1 MKNKK
6 YELVEDRFITYKGRK
21 LYRIRALDRIDS
33 LLGVN
38 RGDLG
43 GYVEGYHNLS
53 QEGICWVYCDA
64 VVYGNARVSNSAS
77 VGSNAEVH
85 GNARIEDNAVVGDE
99 AEVYGNAEVR
109 DHAKIEGY
117 AKVYGNARVIS
128 FAAIKEKSRI
138 YGNAKVTD
146 STYVWN
152 SEVFGNAKVTEC
164 AKIFDNFLI
173 HGNARIGEFTELDE
187 GAKEYSGNCAIF
199 DPRYT

>member
-1 MKNKK
+1 MENEK
-6 YELVEDRFITYKGRK
+6 YKIVKRDSITYKGRK
-21 LYRIRALDRIDS
+21 LYRIKALRDIFAIFA
-33 LLGVN
+33 N
-38 RGDLG
+38 RNVTEGELG

-53 QEGICWVYCDA
+53 QEDDCWIYDNAKVYS
-64 VVYGNARVSNSAS
+64 NARVEEDA
-77 VGSNAEVH
+77 VI
-85 GNARIEDNAVVGDE
+85 GNE

-117 AKVYGNARVIS
+117 AKVYGNARVMS

-187 GAKEYSGNCAIF
+187 GVKEFSGNCALF